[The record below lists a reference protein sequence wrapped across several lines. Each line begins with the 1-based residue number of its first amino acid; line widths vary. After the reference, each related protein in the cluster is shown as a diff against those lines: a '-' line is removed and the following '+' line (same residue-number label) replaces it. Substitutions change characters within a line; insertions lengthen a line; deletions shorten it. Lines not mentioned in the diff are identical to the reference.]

1 MAGAFAVSGPK
12 NQAATARVSKAWKF
26 SASRFQALEKYAVKF
41 SKPWKLRQE

>member
-26 SASRFQALEKYAVKF
+26 SAAFSKALEK
-41 SKPWKLRQE
+41 